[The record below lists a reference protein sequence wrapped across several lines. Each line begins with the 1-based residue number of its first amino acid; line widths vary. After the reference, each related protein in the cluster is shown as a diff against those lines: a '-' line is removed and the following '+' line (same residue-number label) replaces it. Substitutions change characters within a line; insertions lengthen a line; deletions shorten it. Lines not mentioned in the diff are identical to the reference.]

1 MKERVRRIVAPRS
14 RDLSRKQRYLY
25 FIIYMLICLSQA
37 YMISYLGRRLTYFP
51 IFLVVY
57 FSALIGF
64 IYWLDLGCMR
74 GVFSKNGKGEISD

>member
-1 MKERVRRIVAPRS
+1 MKERIRRIVAPRS
-14 RDLSRKQRYLY
+14 KDLSRKQRYLY

-64 IYWLDLGCMR
+64 IYWLDLECMR
-74 GVFSKNGKGEISD
+74 GSSNKNRKGKVSD